1 MRPIPHPWRTLSQLD
16 DVVVCWRSS
25 LPGTK
30 HAATDGQNIIWMAK
44 NLLQVERRC
53 ALQHELVHIELGHT
67 CHQDNRIESLVRRI
81 TAQRL
86 IPSQML
92 FGAWKAALSVEEW
105 ADALWVTPPVLED
118 RLDGLTADEEHTAQQ
133 LIEDARERGAD

>member
-1 MRPIPHPWRTLSQLD
+1 MSVFPHPWRALRELD
-16 DVVVCWRSS
+16 RVAVSWRSD
-25 LPGTK
+25 LPHTV
-30 HAATDGQNIIWMAK
+30 HAVTNGHNIIWMAK

-67 CHQDNRIESLVRRI
+67 CHQDNNIESQVRRI
-81 TAQRL
+81 TARRL
-86 IPSQML
+86 IPSRML

-105 ADALWVTPPVLED
+105 ADALWVTSPVLED
-118 RLDGLTADEEHTAQQ
+118 RLDGLTADEELTARQ

>member
-1 MRPIPHPWRTLSQLD
+1 MSVFPHPWRALRELD
-16 DVVVCWRSS
+16 RVAVSWRSD
-25 LPGTK
+25 LPHTV
-30 HAATDGQNIIWMAK
+30 HAVTNGHNIIWIAK

-67 CHQDNRIESLVRRI
+67 CHQDNRIESQVRRI
-81 TAQRL
+81 TARRL
-86 IPSQML
+86 IPTRML

-118 RLDGLTADEEHTAQQ
+118 RLDGLTADEELAAQQ

>member
-1 MRPIPHPWRTLSQLD
+1 MSVFPHPWRALRELD
-16 DVVVCWRSS
+16 RVAVSWRSD
-25 LPGTK
+25 LPHTV
-30 HAATDGQNIIWMAK
+30 HAVTNGHNIIWMAK

-67 CHQDNRIESLVRRI
+67 CHQNDHIESQVRRI
-81 TAQRL
+81 TARRL
-86 IPSQML
+86 IPTRML
-92 FGAWKAALSVEEW
+92 FGAWKEALSVEEW

-118 RLDGLTADEEHTAQQ
+118 RLDGLTADEELTARQ